1 MEKLTQLLQQLKG
14 IDNTFYFTQT
24 GNYFYLMKEGIQFN
38 LCSSNIEEMKHFLIA
53 FKKIGLKATVK
64 NIENAHRVFSMIT
77 SIITY
82 GGSSI
87 GEIMSSEYL
96 QGELYCGISE
106 IAKRTIAEYLLKQV
120 EEIGYAGDDS
130 EGLSYNYLKLKE
142 VA

>member
-1 MEKLTQLLQQLKG
+1 MEKLNELLQQLKG
-14 IDNTFYFTQT
+14 IDNTFYFTQS
-24 GNYFYLMKEGIQFN
+24 GNYCYLMKEGMQFN

-53 FKKIGLKATVK
+53 FKKTGLKATAK

-87 GEIMSSEYL
+87 GKIMSSEYL

-120 EEIGYAGDDS
+120 DEIGYAGDDS

>member
-1 MEKLTQLLQQLKG
+1 MEKLIQLLQQLKG

-24 GNYFYLMKEGIQFN
+24 GNYFYLMKEGIQY
-38 LCSSNIEEMKHFLIA
+38 NIANSIENEMAHFLIS
-53 FKKIGLKATVK
+53 FKKTGLKATVK

-87 GEIMSSEYL
+87 DKIMNNQYL

-120 EEIGYAGDDS
+120 DEIGYAGDDS
-130 EGLSYNYLKLKE
+130 EGVSYNYLKLKE

>member
-1 MEKLTQLLQQLKG
+1 MEKLTELLHQLKG

-24 GNYFYLMKEGIQFN
+24 GNYFYLMKEGIKFN
-38 LCSSNIEEMKHFLIA
+38 IANNRGNEMAHFLTA
-53 FKKIGLKATVK
+53 FKKTGLKATVD

-87 GEIMSSEYL
+87 DKVMTNKYL
-96 QGELYCGISE
+96 QHELYCGISE
-106 IAKRTIAEYLLKQV
+106 RAKRTIAEYLLKQV
-120 EEIGYAGDDS
+120 DEIGYAGDDN
-130 EGLSYNYLKLKE
+130 EGVSYNYLKLKE

>member
-1 MEKLTQLLQQLKG
+1 MEKLNELLQQLKG

-24 GNYFYLMKEGIQFN
+24 GNYFYLMKESIKFN
-38 LCSSNIEEMKHFLIA
+38 LANNRENEMAHFLIA
-53 FKKIGLKATVK
+53 FKKTGLKATVK

-87 GEIMSSEYL
+87 GKIMSSEYL
-96 QGELYCGISE
+96 QHELYCGISE

-120 EEIGYAGDDS
+120 SEIGYAGDDN
-130 EGLSYNYLKLKE
+130 EGVSYNYLKLKE

>member
-1 MEKLTQLLQQLKG
+1 MEKLNELLQQLKG

-24 GNYFYLMKEGIQFN
+24 GDYFYLMKEGIKFN
-38 LCSSNIEEMKHFLIA
+38 IVNNRENEMAHFLKA
-53 FKKIGLKATVK
+53 FRKTGLKATVD

-87 GEIMSSEYL
+87 EKIMNNQYL
-96 QGELYCGISE
+96 QGDLYCGISE

-120 EEIGYAGDDS
+120 DEIGYAGDDS
-130 EGLSYNYLKLKE
+130 EGVSYNYLKLKE